1 MTVTLVAGLNINSDG
16 FGHPDPKEMLP
27 DYMKGLL
34 CSRVSN
40 TNVDMSIFHNFVNK
54 VTGRYYKR
62 ATNNP

>member
-40 TNVDMSIFHNFVNK
+40 TNIDIFHHFGNK

-62 ATNNP
+62 VTNKL